1 MTGAGNAVEGRGGWT
16 VGGPGGSP
24 GPRHRAGRPVGDRS
38 APIGSGPTGTRAPDN
53 RLRLLP
59 AFLPLGGWDAG
70 TSRRRW
76 RALNRPRGAGVG
88 SSGREEAPQAP
99 RCPPILHLP
108 PPPGAR
114 AGLAST
120 ASSASRHRIRHREAA
135 ARRRGRAPG
144 AAAARHHG
152 EVRRGRDGEWDP
164 AAPRPGAGARAL
176 ALSRSLPDGPRGSAD
191 PPGVGWPRRSRRR
204 APPGVGAGPRG
215 AARPRPTARPLPAQ
229 PSVRRGGRSP
239 AATPGT
245 GAPRP
250 PARPRPANRVRRTG
264 ADPPR
269 RRPRRG
275 PGTPRW

>member
-99 RCPPILHLP
+99 RSPPILHLP

-176 ALSRSLPDGPRGSAD
+176 ALSRPLPDGPRGSAD
-191 PPGVGWPRRSRRR
+191 PPGLVGRTAFPSSRSS
-204 APPGVGAGPRG
+204 RG
-215 AARPRPTARPLPAQ
+215 RGRPE
-229 PSVRRGGRSP
+229 GGRSP
-239 AATPGT
+239 PADRPS
-245 GAPRP
+245 APRP
-250 PARPRPANRVRRTG
+250 ALRPAGGALPGGNAGDGSAPAAGATPTG
-264 ADPPR
+264 QSSSPHGR
-269 RRPRRG
+269 
-275 PGTPRW
+275 